1 MHGEEE
7 SRMFGRLFVKE
18 CKQTVKSLV
27 YWVIVLILIFDF
39 TSQLGD
45 TEIARKPEPG
55 QEEYGYKSSHDPELI
70 MKSVLGELTEEYYR
84 ESYTTYPI
92 GFYKNVTLN
101 EEDDRRIAGILKE
114 AAGIDGREA
123 AGQMVEDWYAL
134 QQETG
139 TLGAAGEEIH
149 REPLKVDPA
158 EGLTY
163 ERFGELMDEAD
174 EILGGGSDY
183 CKEYRENSAK
193 VAMTYEDALEEYK
206 TLTEKDRLTGG
217 YARLF
222 SDYMVIFLGIL
233 PVFLSVTRGL
243 RDRRA
248 MMQELIYTRRCSSFT
263 IVVSRYLAM
272 TVMLVLPVL
281 IISLVPYLNCVEYA
295 QRAQISIDNLAFVK
309 YTFGWLF
316 PTIMIVTA
324 AGMFFTELT
333 DTAVAVLVQ
342 GAWWFVT
349 VFGGIGR
356 LGGGMYGWSLAPR
369 HNTELN
375 WQGFHDGFAQ
385 LAANRLFYTAAALIL
400 TGLSVLVYSQKRKGR
415 LKIRGKILANRK
427 SKSEA

>member
-1 MHGEEE
+1 
-7 SRMFGRLFVKE
+7 MFGRLFVKE

-45 TEIARKPEPG
+45 MEIARKPEPG

-70 MKSVLGELTEEYYR
+70 MKSVLGELTEEYCR
-84 ESYTTYPI
+84 GNYTTYPI

-101 EEDDRRIAGILKE
+101 EEEDRRIAGILKE
-114 AAGIDGREA
+114 AAGIGGKEA
-123 AGQMVEDWYAL
+123 AGQVMKDWYAK
-134 QQETG
+134 QQQTG
-139 TLGAAGEEIH
+139 ALGAAGDETVEKLY

-174 EILGGGSDY
+174 EILGGGSNY
-183 CKEYRENSAK
+183 GKEYRENSTK

-263 IVVSRYLAM
+263 IVASRYLSM
-272 TVMLVLPVL
+272 IVMLVLPVL
-281 IISLVPYLNCVEYA
+281 IISLVPYLNCMEYA

-324 AGMFFTELT
+324 AGMFLTELT
-333 DTAVAVLVQ
+333 ETAVAVLVQ
-342 GAWWFVT
+342 GAWWFVA
-349 VFGGIGR
+349 VFSGISA
-356 LGGGMYGWSLAPR
+356 LGGGMYGWSLTPR

-385 LAANRLFYTAAALIL
+385 LAANRLFYTAAALVL
-400 TGLSVLVYSQKRKGR
+400 TALSILVYSQKRKGR